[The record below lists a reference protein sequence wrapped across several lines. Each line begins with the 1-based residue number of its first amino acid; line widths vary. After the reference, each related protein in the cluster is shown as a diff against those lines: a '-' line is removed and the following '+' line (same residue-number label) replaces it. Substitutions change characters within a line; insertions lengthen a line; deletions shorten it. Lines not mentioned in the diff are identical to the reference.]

1 MLSLVSIVTILLFVC
16 VIMYLFV
23 YRYIPSEDK
32 KRAGTKKTADVIVHR
47 KKPHPSHEGQTI
59 SIPYKVTDNPLRL
72 SQQEW

>member
-1 MLSLVSIVTILLFVC
+1 MLYCTSLSEC
-16 VIMYLFV
+16 
-23 YRYIPSEDK
+23 RYIPSEDK